1 MRMGMG
7 SGMGMG
13 TSQARGTFVQEE
25 TGFEGF
31 DRRVLL
37 RLLGYLARDRR
48 RLLIATVAVL
58 VVAGTT
64 MAQPAVI
71 GLAIDDGI
79 RARDAGVLTMAG
91 LIFLAVTL
99 GQAGAT
105 ALQLVINASIGQS
118 MLQAMRM
125 EMFRKYQGLPLGFYD
140 RQITGR
146 LIGRMA
152 SDVEQI
158 GEAVTEGA
166 IGLVADVAILIGI
179 LVAMALLS
187 WELTLIAVAVSP
199 LMLLSGIVFARV
211 AQAAYRVMR
220 TRTSTL
226 NGVLAESIL
235 GMRVIQAFTRE
246 EVNARRFDEVN
257 HAQAQS
263 QMRAMTVTSSAE
275 PAVEVFTAIS
285 TGLVLW
291 LGGSFVLDGSDTVTL
306 GVVTAFVLY
315 IERFFGPVQELATR
329 WGAIQAAMTSAE
341 RVFEILDTD
350 ETMHDEPDARE
361 MPRVRGEVQFDRVS
375 FAYEA
380 GRPVLHEAEIVAK
393 PGERIALVGATG
405 AGKTTIINLLLRFY
419 DASAGSVRID
429 GHDVR
434 RVSQA
439 SLRRQI
445 GLVLQEPFLF
455 SGSIHD
461 NIAYGRADATRAEV
475 IEVAKAV
482 RLHEFVESL
491 PFGYD
496 TPIEERGGGLSTGQ
510 RQLVSFARALLTDPR
525 VLVLDEATSS
535 VDTQTEGIIQD
546 AMETMMRGR
555 TSFVI
560 AHRLSTVRN
569 ATEVLVLDQG
579 RIVERGTHAQ
589 LLAKAGLYYNL
600 YTLGLSTGGEDI
612 DAAALRGKEPGQDAA
627 TRG

>member
-31 DRRVLL
+31 NRQVLL

-48 RLLIATVAVL
+48 RLLTASVAVL
-58 VVAGTT
+58 TVAGTT
-64 MAQPAVI
+64 MAQPALI
-71 GLAIDDGI
+71 GLAIDSGI
-79 RARDAGVLTMAG
+79 RAGDAGVLTMAA
-91 LIFLAVTL
+91 LVFLGVTL
-99 GQAGAT
+99 AQAGAT
-105 ALQLVINASIGQS
+105 AVQLVINASLGQR

-125 EMFRKYQGLPLGFYD
+125 EMFRKYQSLPLGFYD

-166 IGLVADVAILIGI
+166 IGMVADMAILIGI

-199 LMLLSGIVFARV
+199 FMLLSGIVFARV

-246 EVNARRFDEVN
+246 DVNARRFDEVN

-341 RVFEILDTD
+341 RVFEILDTE
-350 ETMHDEPDARE
+350 ETMHDQPDARE
-361 MPRVRGEVQFDRVS
+361 LPRVRGEVRFDRVS

-380 GRPVLHEAEIVAK
+380 GRPVLHEANIVAN
-393 PGERIALVGATG
+393 PGDRIALVGATG

-419 DASAGSVRID
+419 DATGGSVRID
-429 GHDVR
+429 GQDVR
-434 RVSQA
+434 SVSQT

-535 VDTQTEGIIQD
+535 VDTQTEGVIQD
-546 AMETMMRGR
+546 AMETMVRGR

-612 DAAALRGKEPGQDAA
+612 DAAALRGKDS
-627 TRG
+627 RG

>member
-1 MRMGMG
+1 M
-7 SGMGMG
+7 
-13 TSQARGTFVQEE
+13 
-25 TGFEGF
+25 
-31 DRRVLL
+31 
-37 RLLGYLARDRR
+37 
-48 RLLIATVAVL
+48 
-58 VVAGTT
+58 
-64 MAQPAVI
+64 I

-79 RARDAGVLTMAG
+79 RAGNAGVLTVAA
-91 LIFLAVTL
+91 LVFLGVTL
-99 GQAGAT
+99 GQAGGT
-105 ALQLVINASIGQS
+105 AVQLVVNADLGQR

-125 EMFRKYQGLPLGFYD
+125 EMFRKYQALPLGFYD

-152 SDVEQI
+152 SDVEQV

-166 IGLVADVAILIGI
+166 IGLVADMAILIGI

-187 WELTLIAVAVSP
+187 WELTLIAVAVAP
-199 LMLLSGIVFARV
+199 FMLLSGIVFARV

-263 QMRAMTVTSSAE
+263 QMRAMTVTVVGRA
-275 PAVEVFTAIS
+275 
-285 TGLVLW
+285 
-291 LGGSFVLDGSDTVTL
+291 GGGGIHGDLDRA
-306 GVVTAFVLY
+306 GVVAGRVVCAGRVGHGDTGRGDGLCAVHRAVL
-315 IERFFGPVQELATR
+315 RSGAGVARRR

-350 ETMHDEPDARE
+350 ETMHDQPHARE
-361 MPRVRGEVQFDRVS
+361 LPPVRGEVRFERVS

-393 PGERIALVGATG
+393 PGDRIALVGATG

-419 DASAGSVRID
+419 DATNGSVRID

-461 NIAYGRADATRAEV
+461 NIAYGRAEATREEV

-525 VLVLDEATSS
+525 VAGAGRGDEFGGHADRRSNPGRDGDDDAGPHEFRDRAPALDGAER
-535 VDTQTEGIIQD
+535 D
-546 AMETMMRGR
+546 RG
-555 TSFVI
+555 
-560 AHRLSTVRN
+560 AGDGPGPH
-569 ATEVLVLDQG
+569 
-579 RIVERGTHAQ
+579 RGTRHARGTAGEGRA
-589 LLAKAGLYYNL
+589 LLQPVHPGAVDGRRGHRRRGVADGGLKGEHSLASAPPLGVRWRESAFGGFSGGIGASLGTGRPRHSPRLAQRLGAG
-600 YTLGLSTGGEDI
+600 G
-612 DAAALRGKEPGQDAA
+612 R
-627 TRG
+627 

>member
-1 MRMGMG
+1 MG

-13 TSQARGTFVQEE
+13 TSRARGTFVQEE

-31 DRRVLL
+31 DRQVLL

-48 RLLIATVAVL
+48 GLLIATVAVL

-64 MAQPAVI
+64 MAQPALI

-79 RARDAGVLTMAG
+79 RAGDAGVLTVAG
-91 LIFLAVTL
+91 LIFLGVTL

-105 ALQLVINASIGQS
+105 AVQLVINASIGQR

-166 IGLVADVAILIGI
+166 IGMVADMAILIGI

-246 EVNARRFDEVN
+246 DVNARRFDEVN
-257 HAQAQS
+257 HAQARA

-341 RVFEILDTD
+341 RVFEILDTE
-350 ETMHDEPDARE
+350 ETMHDEPDGRE
-361 MPRVRGEVQFDRVS
+361 LPRVRGEVRFDRVS
-375 FAYEA
+375 FAYEE
-380 GRPVLHEAEIVAK
+380 GRPVLHEADIVAK
-393 PGERIALVGATG
+393 PGDRIALVGATG

-419 DASAGSVRID
+419 DASGGSVRID

-434 RVSQA
+434 SVSQA

-461 NIAYGRADATRAEV
+461 NIAYGRADATREEV

-482 RLHEFVESL
+482 RLHEFVDSL

-579 RIVERGTHAQ
+579 RIVERGTHTQ
-589 LLAKAGLYYNL
+589 LLAEAGLYYNL

-612 DAAALRGKEPGQDAA
+612 DAAALRGKDSA
-627 TRG
+627 

>member
-1 MRMGMG
+1 MG